1 MEDLRFGAVVRAAR
15 MTRRWRQ
22 RDVAARAGVSQATV
36 WRVERGRIDEMTVST
51 VRRVCKALEIR
62 IELQPR
68 GRGADLDRMVNARHS
83 ALHESVARALARAFP
98 RWEMAH
104 EVSFSIWG
112 ERGVID
118 LLLWHPGRRALLII
132 EFKTELV
139 DTGELLGT
147 MDRRRRLA
155 PEIVAERGWEPLTV
169 STWVIVAR
177 SRTNERRLSSFRTV
191 LRSAFPLEGRRMLR
205 WLREPA
211 GVVAG
216 LSLWAL
222 TEGESVAP
230 VQRVR
235 RPTAKGSRPAT

>member
-1 MEDLRFGAVVRAAR
+1 
-15 MTRRWRQ
+15 
-22 RDVAARAGVSQATV
+22 
-36 WRVERGRIDEMTVST
+36 
-51 VRRVCKALEIR
+51 
-62 IELQPR
+62 
-68 GRGADLDRMVNARHS
+68 
-83 ALHESVARALARAFP
+83 
-98 RWEMAH
+98 
-104 EVSFSIWG
+104 
-112 ERGVID
+112 VID